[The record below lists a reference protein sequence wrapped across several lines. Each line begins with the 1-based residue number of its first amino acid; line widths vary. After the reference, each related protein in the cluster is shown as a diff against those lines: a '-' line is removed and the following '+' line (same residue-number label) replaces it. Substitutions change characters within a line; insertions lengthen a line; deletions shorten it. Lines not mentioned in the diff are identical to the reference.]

1 MPEQLLIK
9 LKIKET
15 KKFYSIKKWKSK
27 IEQVKGMNKLVLGII
42 DDNPIVEEEKLEIE
56 HLEEF
61 REETIEILERIED
74 ILISFEGKGISQEK
88 LKEIFRGFHSIKGI
102 SGFASQTLIETIS
115 HQTES
120 VLTKLQNGIIDY
132 DITIL
137 EILINSVELIK
148 QICKDFKMIKDKKFN
163 EIIKLHL
170 RNIKNINKSNYKK
183 IEVLND
189 FAFENQEYIKI
200 PIDKMENFFIFI
212 SSFKETVNQINCD
225 NVDYSKEKL
234 NKEIQKIETY
244 VNRFKEE
251 EIEFLYKKLKKIAL
265 YTLKTVQIE
274 AKLTFEGGEIK
285 AEKILLNKLFIP
297 FSQIIRN
304 AIIHGLLYKEGE
316 RVIKIKAEKIND
328 VLYFYF
334 ENNGEAIDKKVIKK
348 KLLEKNIKF
357 LDEDIVNAIFLPNF
371 STKSEEDLFS
381 GRGIGLDLVKN
392 EIDKLKGKISVF
404 SEKEMGTV
412 FSIEIPSKRKNYQEV
427 AYE

>member
-1 MPEQLLIK
+1 
-9 LKIKET
+9 
-15 KKFYSIKKWKSK
+15 
-27 IEQVKGMNKLVLGII
+27 
-42 DDNPIVEEEKLEIE
+42 
-56 HLEEF
+56 
-61 REETIEILERIED
+61 
-74 ILISFEGKGISQEK
+74 
-88 LKEIFRGFHSIKGI
+88 
-102 SGFASQTLIETIS
+102 
-115 HQTES
+115 
-120 VLTKLQNGIIDY
+120 
-132 DITIL
+132 
-137 EILINSVELIK
+137 
-148 QICKDFKMIKDKKFN
+148 
-163 EIIKLHL
+163 
-170 RNIKNINKSNYKK
+170 
-183 IEVLND
+183 
-189 FAFENQEYIKI
+189 
-200 PIDKMENFFIFI
+200 MENFFIFI

>member
-15 KKFYSIKKWKSK
+15 KKFYSIKNWKSK

-348 KLLEKNIKF
+348 KLLEKNINLK
-357 LDEDIVNAIFLPNF
+357 IKRQKKIC
-371 STKSEEDLFS
+371 S
-381 GRGIGLDLVKN
+381 I
-392 EIDKLKGKISVF
+392 KL
-404 SEKEMGTV
+404 
-412 FSIEIPSKRKNYQEV
+412 
-427 AYE
+427 